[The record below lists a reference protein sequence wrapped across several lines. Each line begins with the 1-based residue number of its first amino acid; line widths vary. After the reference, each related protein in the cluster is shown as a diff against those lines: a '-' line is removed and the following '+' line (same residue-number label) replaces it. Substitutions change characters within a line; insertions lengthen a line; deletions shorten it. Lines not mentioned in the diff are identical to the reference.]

1 MRIPSATQHPNA
13 IVENPAGTQW
23 SSRIDAAS
31 AHANAVRFAATSYR
45 GAMNCPLRTWATAM
59 TTPQANVIES
69 SRLTNYGPPTIRSI
83 WLCETEWYVGRALA

>member
-1 MRIPSATQHPNA
+1 MPRATQHAKA

-45 GAMNCPLRTWATAM
+45 GATNCPLRTWATAM
-59 TTPQANVIES
+59 TTPQANVIER
-69 SRLTNYGPPTIRSI
+69 SRLTNYGLPTNRSI
-83 WLCETEWYVGRALA
+83 VACATEWYVGRALA